1 MNKFTL
7 SLVGLLTMSLFLFNA
22 CSDDVETIEGSW
34 DVISLRS
41 FNCPDTDDNA
51 EIDLSNGCFD
61 LTLAQICSATMDF
74 KSNGTFEVSI
84 ETTIFGIPTT
94 DTDVGTYTV
103 SGNSVTICNS
113 AGGECETGTYLI
125 SGNQMTGSYMDP
137 DTGCATEFV
146 VEK

>member
-7 SLVGLLTMSLFLFNA
+7 SLVGLLTASLFLFNA

-61 LTLAQICSATMDF
+61 LVLAQICSATMDF

-84 ETTIFGIPTT
+84 ETTVLGIPTT

-103 SGNSVTICNS
+103 SGNSVAICNA
-113 AGGECETGTYLI
+113 AGDECDTGTYLI
-125 SGNQMTGSYMDP
+125 TGNRLTGSYMAP
-137 DTGCATEFV
+137 DTGCDTEFI